1 METKRDIQKKEDK
14 KIMKMELNILK
25 NDNKNCEN
33 KFVKV
38 DKEIG
43 IEVLVENDDKI
54 DESKCLCNEKI

>member
-1 METKRDIQKKEDK
+1 MNLYVSLQYT
-14 KIMKMELNILK
+14 K

-54 DESKCLCNEKI
+54 DESFK

>member
-1 METKRDIQKKEDK
+1 
-14 KIMKMELNILK
+14 MKMELNILK